1 MQDKNPL
8 VHCQKKCE
16 ALDQRQEDRD
26 TEFDQYNKDQTSHV
40 TQMATKNAEL
50 ETEISEVKMK
60 NAELG
65 TTEISELQ
73 TKAQQSTMQQR
84 ILKLQLEFVDML
96 DKLKE
101 KECAK
106 IDQKFWW

>member
-16 ALDQRQEDRD
+16 ALEQLQEDRD
-26 TEFDQYNKDQTSHV
+26 TDSDQYKKNQTSHI

-50 ETEISEVKMK
+50 ETEISEVKMN

-73 TKAQQSTMQQR
+73 TKAQQSTRQQR

-96 DKLKE
+96 HKLME
-101 KECAK
+101 NECAE
-106 IDQKFWW
+106 IDQNFWW